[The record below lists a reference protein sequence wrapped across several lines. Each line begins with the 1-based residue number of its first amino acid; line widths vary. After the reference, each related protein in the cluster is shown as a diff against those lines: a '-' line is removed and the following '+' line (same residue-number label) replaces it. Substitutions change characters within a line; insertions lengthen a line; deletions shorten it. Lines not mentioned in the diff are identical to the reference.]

1 MTAARG
7 ERFLTIRM
15 AQRESM
21 PALQAAALRV
31 LALLLAL
38 ATGGLFIRLIGF
50 DPLAI
55 YAGML
60 RGVFGTAIS
69 IRETV
74 KLAAPLCVT
83 ALGLAVAFR
92 MRYWNIGGEGQMSV
106 GAIAATYFALYH
118 QNLLGVEWPRWL
130 LLTVMALTAMAAG
143 ALWGLVPA
151 WFNARYG
158 ANETLFTLMLN
169 YVAMYVIQFLREGP
183 WKNPRDMGYPKIAM
197 FPAAAQLPKVLGAHA
212 GWIIALALVV
222 LVSLYIRYTKQG
234 FELTVVGANPNTA
247 RYAGMP
253 VRRVILR
260 TAAISAAL
268 CALSGMIKASGA
280 DRTLT
285 DGVAGGI
292 GFTAITVSWLANL
305 SPPAIAAVAFLFGM
319 LEKGAGYVQSTY
331 RVSASAADVLQ
342 GVILFFVLGSEFFT
356 RYRIIIGRTCADE
369 RSA

>member
-1 MTAARG
+1 MRNYS
-7 ERFLTIRM
+7 IRM

-21 PALQAAALRV
+21 SPLRAAGLRV
-31 LALLLAL
+31 LALVLAL
-38 ATGGLFIRLIGF
+38 MTGGLFIRLIGF
-50 DPLAI
+50 PPLTI

-69 IRETV
+69 VRETI

-92 MRYWNIGGEGQMSV
+92 MRYWNIGGEGQMCV

-118 QNLLGVEWPRWL
+118 QNLFGAVWPRWL
-130 LLTVMALTAMAAG
+130 LLVVMALAAIIAG
-143 ALWGLVPA
+143 ALWGLIPA
-151 WFNARYG
+151 WFNARHG
-158 ANETLFTLMLN
+158 TNETLFTLMLN
-169 YVAMYVIQFLREGP
+169 YVAMYIIQYLREGP

-197 FPAAAQLPKVLGAHA
+197 FPIDAQLPKVLGVHA

-222 LVSLYIRYTKQG
+222 IVSLYIRYTKQG
-234 FELTVVGANPNTA
+234 FELAVVGANPNTA

-268 CALSGMIKASGA
+268 CALAGMIKASGA

-305 SPPAIAAVAFLFGM
+305 SPPAIAVVAFLFGV

-331 RVSASAADVLQ
+331 RISASAAGVLQ

-356 RYRIIIGRTCADE
+356 RYRIIIGRE
-369 RSA
+369 SAYGEHSA